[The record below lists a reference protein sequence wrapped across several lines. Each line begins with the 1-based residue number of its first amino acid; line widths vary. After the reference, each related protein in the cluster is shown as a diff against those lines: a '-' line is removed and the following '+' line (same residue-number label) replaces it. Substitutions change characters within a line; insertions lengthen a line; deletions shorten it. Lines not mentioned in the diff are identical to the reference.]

1 MKNYFENADVN
12 WKNWQPRDVI
22 FKSGIISKKYMPEEN
37 LLSYKSKGDRN
48 TKMGELQGR
57 GNHKAVHVVLKDT
70 KGQYPTADIDFL
82 DWNTGKFS
90 NGMPKC
96 SLDVLVYLV
105 SRHQPWE
112 WQRDANGNWKQVSTK
127 KPAPISE
134 GYQICYGGQGDNN
147 PMDYETF
154 SELLQISEA
163 VRSFLIEVVH
173 GQTDSVVDATTDMYA
188 FA

>member
-173 GQTDSVVDATTDMYA
+173 GQTESVVDATTDMYA

>member
-12 WKNWQPRDVI
+12 WKNWQPRDII
-22 FKSGIISKKYMPEEN
+22 FKSGVLSKKYMPEDN

-48 TKMGELQGR
+48 TKMDDLQGR
-57 GNHKAVHVVLKDT
+57 GNHKGVHVVIKNVKDD
-70 KGQYPTADIDFL
+70 YPTADIDFI
-82 DWNTGKFS
+82 DWNRGQFS
-90 NGMPKC
+90 NGLPRC
-96 SLDVLVYLV
+96 ALDVLVYVV
-105 SRHQPWE
+105 SRHCAWE
-112 WQRDANGNWKQVSTK
+112 WQRDANGNWQRVSK
-127 KPAPISE
+127 GKPIALEE
-134 GYQICYGGQGDNN
+134 GYEICYGGQGDNN

-163 VRSFLIEVVH
+163 VRKFLIEVVH

>member
-90 NGMPKC
+90 KGMPKC
-96 SLDVLVYLV
+96 SRDVLVDLV